1 MSSAARR
8 VRTIA
13 KKELVEFV
21 RDWRT
26 IVAILV
32 IPLLMF
38 PILFIL
44 FPLLLASE
52 AAELDAVVVDLV
64 VQSDDVPEE
73 LVGLLENASLTPM
86 YESLPDVETLSE
98 PNDDQ
103 DRLRNG
109 SVDAI
114 LRLRTNGTVLEYAVL
129 YLSTSEQSL
138 EARSRAFDALG
149 SWEENETVRRID
161 AAGLDANET
170 LDPLRWSGDVGQ
182 SDAATQGEQAGMA
195 LSLFILVLAVWTFS
209 SAIQPS
215 IDMTAGER
223 ERIGTLEAL
232 LGLPCSRME
241 LLMGKW
247 LAVATI
253 TGAGVLLQIAGLLFA
268 IGFLASSDLI
278 STPSVSL
285 TALVF
290 LCLAVLLFAVMVV
303 AFELALAMRS
313 HSVKEAGSILGPA
326 VLIILF
332 PALFTQVINLDGI
345 ETFWFAIPVVN
356 VLLALRELL
365 MNRVVYLHV
374 AVWLV
379 SSTIY
384 AVAAAYYAA
393 RQFKREDIVTEFILG
408 TECDKRL
415 SDNVNNQVNLFRC
428 DVEVRRKPESVL
440 TTVNHTL
447 QATPAAP
454 RFNGFHANHWKLCW
468 LNSALHSKPV
478 PCTFVITW
486 GNSCCSFVNFS
497 TNSCPRSRMFS
508 RSAGV
513 IPSSTATAV
522 SSARVGGHRVAVDAD
537 SYRSE
542 RALVHAENRRGYCPA
557 FMAFDHVP
565 SRGLPNPQT
574 LRNPPQRGPLAA
586 HMCLLGWNPPTTCCH
601 APA

>member
-1 MSSAARR
+1 MSSRSTR

-38 PILFIL
+38 PVLFIL

-52 AAELDAVVVDLV
+52 AAELDSILVDVVVQGDEIP
-64 VQSDDVPEE
+64 PE
-73 LVGLLENASLTPM
+73 LTGLLDNASLTLVHEP
-86 YESLPDVETLSE
+86 LPELEFLSTPTGDE
-98 PNDDQ
+98 E
-103 DRLRNG
+103 RLRNG
-109 SVDAI
+109 SVDAV
-114 LRLRTNGTVLEYAVL
+114 LRLRMNDTVLEYAVL

-138 EARSRAFDALG
+138 EARSRTFEVLG
-149 SWEENETVRRID
+149 AWEENETVRRID
-161 AAGLDANET
+161 AAGLDVDET
-170 LDPLRWSGDVGQ
+170 LDPLRWNGEVSE
-182 SDAATQGEQAGMA
+182 SDTATSGEQAGMA
-195 LSLFILVLAVWTFS
+195 LSLFIPLVLAVWTFS

-223 ERIGTLEAL
+223 ERGTLEAL

-268 IGFLASSDLI
+268 IGYLASSNFI
-278 STPSVSL
+278 STPSISL

-290 LCLAVLLFAVMVV
+290 LCIAVLLFAVMVV

-365 MNRVVYLHV
+365 MNRVVYVHV

-379 SSTIY
+379 SSTLY
-384 AVAAAYYAA
+384 AVGAAYYAA
-393 RQFKREDIVTEFILG
+393 RQFKREDIVTS
-408 TECDKRL
+408 L
-415 SDNVNNQVNLFRC
+415 S
-428 DVEVRRKPESVL
+428 
-440 TTVNHTL
+440 
-447 QATPAAP
+447 
-454 RFNGFHANHWKLCW
+454 
-468 LNSALHSKPV
+468 
-478 PCTFVITW
+478 
-486 GNSCCSFVNFS
+486 
-497 TNSCPRSRMFS
+497 
-508 RSAGV
+508 
-513 IPSSTATAV
+513 
-522 SSARVGGHRVAVDAD
+522 
-537 SYRSE
+537 
-542 RALVHAENRRGYCPA
+542 
-557 FMAFDHVP
+557 
-565 SRGLPNPQT
+565 
-574 LRNPPQRGPLAA
+574 
-586 HMCLLGWNPPTTCCH
+586 
-601 APA
+601 

>member
-1 MSSAARR
+1 MSSTTAR

-52 AAELDAVVVDLV
+52 AAELDAVAVDVV
-64 VQSDDVPEE
+64 VQGEDIPED
-73 LVGLLENASLTPM
+73 LVGLLENSSIAPSYEPLPVLDELSTP
-86 YESLPDVETLSE
+86 T
-98 PNDDQ
+98 DDQ
-103 DRLRNG
+103 ERLRNG

-138 EARSRAFDALG
+138 EARSRTFDAL
-149 SWEENETVRRID
+149 STWEQNETVRRID
-161 AAGLDANET
+161 AAGLDANDT
-170 LDPLRWSGDVGQ
+170 LDPLRWSGDIAQ

-195 LSLFILVLAVWTFS
+195 LSLFIPLVLAVWTFS

-223 ERIGTLEAL
+223 ERGTLEAL

-268 IGFLASSDLI
+268 IGYLASSDLI
-278 STPSVSL
+278 STPSISA
-285 TALVF
+285 TALLF

-345 ETFWFAIPVVN
+345 ESFWFAIPVVN

-365 MNRVVYLHV
+365 MNRVVYGHV
-374 AVWLV
+374 AIWLV

-384 AVAAAYYAA
+384 ALGAAYYAA
-393 RQFKREDIVTEFILG
+393 RQFKREDIVTS
-408 TECDKRL
+408 L
-415 SDNVNNQVNLFRC
+415 S
-428 DVEVRRKPESVL
+428 
-440 TTVNHTL
+440 
-447 QATPAAP
+447 
-454 RFNGFHANHWKLCW
+454 
-468 LNSALHSKPV
+468 
-478 PCTFVITW
+478 
-486 GNSCCSFVNFS
+486 
-497 TNSCPRSRMFS
+497 
-508 RSAGV
+508 
-513 IPSSTATAV
+513 
-522 SSARVGGHRVAVDAD
+522 
-537 SYRSE
+537 
-542 RALVHAENRRGYCPA
+542 
-557 FMAFDHVP
+557 
-565 SRGLPNPQT
+565 
-574 LRNPPQRGPLAA
+574 
-586 HMCLLGWNPPTTCCH
+586 
-601 APA
+601 